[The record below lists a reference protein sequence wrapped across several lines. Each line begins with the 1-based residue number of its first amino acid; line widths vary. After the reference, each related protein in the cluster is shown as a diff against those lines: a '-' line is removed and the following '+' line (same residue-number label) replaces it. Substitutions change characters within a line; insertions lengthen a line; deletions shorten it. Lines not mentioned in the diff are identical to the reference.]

1 MSDRRTAAETKA
13 RIIELLR
20 EGCSTAEIAQALG
33 MQTQS
38 VRTYKS
44 ALRADGVLPAV
55 PDRVSP
61 DDDWD
66 ARVRR
71 ANKDHLAD
79 LARHHAPGC
88 GELAFA
94 PCDLA
99 TAVANTRRL
108 MRGAREARFSQFT
121 STAGLCGDLGW

>member
-1 MSDRRTAAETKA
+1 MLQLAEVGQT
-13 RIIELLR
+13 
-20 EGCSTAEIAQALG
+20 GC
-33 MQTQS
+33 
-38 VRTYKS
+38 
-44 ALRADGVLPAV
+44 VLPAV